1 MRQTNSHRQFPTEAL
16 AHVLAGI
23 AVALLCALPAR
34 HCTANAT
41 AASPGGAPD
50 GKSVEISDVRVEI
63 ADVRVGI
70 AGMYKLG
77 HWTPIRVTVVAG
89 EQPFSGEV
97 VLTAP
102 DGDGIPVD
110 FVSALQIPAGG
121 TSDSWHYVQ
130 FGRYESGL
138 TTQLRRDGHSVAR
151 YEITPAQL
159 SQTAKALSSTQRWY
173 VTLGQPIGIE
183 QAVALPRNSASREAA
198 AHCITQNAAELP
210 DRWLGYAGVDVVAIS
225 TSKPGAL
232 EALTPQQFAAI
243 ELWVRLGGKLV
254 LCCGKR
260 GNEVLA
266 DGSRILS
273 LVPGRFDDVLPLE
286 RTAGLENYAG
296 STQRLDVVA
305 PRSDEGGGDTTR
317 MEELPMVTRLIGVR
331 GNVEAYEGSG
341 PSDLP
346 TIVRA
351 PLGLGEVVFVAVDL
365 DLPPLANWQGRT
377 RLVSKVL
384 RETTR
389 RGSGDERS
397 DTLGRVMQLG
407 FDDIVGQLRTALD
420 QFPHVKQIPFLVV
433 AGLTLVYLT
442 AIGPLDYLLLRKVL
456 RGRMHWT
463 WLTFPLLVVLFC
475 TLAVFLVAGSRGSRI
490 LVNQVEIID
499 IDLTDDAAPLADSTQ
514 PERQRFP
521 TLARVTVWSNLYNP
535 RTATYDVSLEH
546 PLLDAHGGPGEMVLT
561 WQGFPSDSLG
571 GMYSKADSLLPDSS
585 YTVHTDGRDARVADL
600 PVQVASTKALMAR
613 GWVETDLSAAGEL
626 RVGSQNDLLEGD
638 LVNPLP
644 VELSNC
650 VLYFRNWAYLIEGTL
665 APGQRVVFD
674 RRRMPRTRH
683 WQLTQSRVLESKDV
697 AQPWDPAD
705 NDIPRIVEMMMF
717 HDAAGGRTY
726 TNLSHRYQPFVDL
739 SEQIDLGRAVLVGQA
754 ASREAELMRDGQSLD
769 ESYERHWTFYRLV
782 LDVEQA
788 PPS

>member
-1 MRQTNSHRQFPTEAL
+1 MRQTNSHRPFPTEAL

-23 AVALLCALPAR
+23 AIALLCALPAR
-34 HCTANAT
+34 HCTANGT
-41 AASPGGAPD
+41 AASPGVASD
-50 GKSVEISDVRVEI
+50 GKSVEI

-77 HWTPIRVTVVAG
+77 HWTPVRLTIETD

-121 TSDSWHYVQ
+121 KSDSWHYVQ

-138 TTQLRRDGHSVAR
+138 TAQLRRDGQSVAR
-151 YEITPAQL
+151 YEMTPAQL

-173 VTLGQPIGIE
+173 VTLGRPIGIE
-183 QAVALPRNSASREAA
+183 QAVALPRDSASRETA

-225 TSKPGAL
+225 TSAPGAL

-254 LCCGKR
+254 LSCGKR
-260 GNEVLA
+260 GGEILA
-266 DGSRILS
+266 DESRIRF
-273 LVPGRFDDVLPLE
+273 LVPGKFDDILPLE

-305 PRSDEGGGDTTR
+305 PGSDEGAGGDTTR
-317 MEELPMVTRLIGVR
+317 IEEVPMATRLVDVR

-351 PLGLGEVVFVAVDL
+351 PLGLGEAVFVAVDL
-365 DLPPLANWQGRT
+365 DLPPLADWQGRT

-384 RETTR
+384 HETTR
-389 RGSGDERS
+389 RSADDEGS

-433 AGLTLVYLT
+433 AGLTLVYLA

-463 WLTFPLLVVLFC
+463 WITFPLLVVLFC
-475 TLAVFLVAGSRGSRI
+475 TLSVVLVAGSRGSRV

-499 IDLTDDAAPLADSTQ
+499 IDLTDDAASPAASTQ
-514 PERQRFP
+514 LERHRFP
-521 TLARVTVWSNLYNP
+521 ALARVTVWSNLYNP

-546 PLLDAHGGPGEMVLT
+546 SLVGAHGGPGEMILT

-571 GMYSKADSLLPDSS
+571 GMYSKADSLLPDSA

-600 PVQVASTKALMAR
+600 PVHVASTKALVAR
-613 GWVETDLSAAGEL
+613 GWVETSLPAAGEL
-626 RVGSQNDLLEGD
+626 RVRRQNDLLDGD
-638 LVNPLP
+638 LITPLP
-644 VELSNC
+644 VELTNC
-650 VLYFRNWAYLIEGTL
+650 VLYYRNWAYLIEGTL

-674 RRRMPRTRH
+674 RQRMPRTRH
-683 WQLTQSRVLESKDV
+683 WQLTQSRLLESEDV

-739 SEQIDLGRAVLVGQA
+739 SGQIDLGRAVLVGQA
-754 ASREAELMRDGQSLD
+754 ASRGAVLLRDGQSLD
-769 ESYERHWTFYRLV
+769 KSYERHWTFYRLV

-788 PPS
+788 PSS